1 MEAKCAPA
9 FLHQLSARRDS
20 RRKPRGIG
28 SGQLAA
34 DDLPALPGA
43 LHTGTGADM
52 VFNCPRPGI
61 EHRADFSAQ
70 IECVKRKRSTL
81 RFSKGIVVSNAAELK
96 WRKKLLRVVGTR
108 LRDARRNQDTSEI
121 ERLQKMQTELRQAP
135 AVPGADHPKV
145 RAAIHRAIK
154 TRRAWIKRQLQSGS
168 VLLWKDRKALET
180 KLQRLD
186 DLETT
191 LFGVQRRRVARSFLE
206 YGGKTPTADDVIH
219 NAVIWR
225 CLETGKA
232 HLILPKLAEMFPE
245 NYSDAL
251 ADEMTVDPRV
261 KQATRRI
268 KAKQIVGSYEDPIER
283 LIAEN
288 YFESKVLSKPL
299 CRLSRDH
306 AVEQLEK
313 YFQKV
318 ITVDKYR
325 RHVKSLFLREYS

>member
-1 MEAKCAPA
+1 MK
-9 FLHQLSARRDS
+9 Q
-20 RRKPRGIG
+20 KW
-28 SGQLAA
+28 
-34 DDLPALPGA
+34 
-43 LHTGTGADM
+43 
-52 VFNCPRPGI
+52 
-61 EHRADFSAQ
+61 
-70 IECVKRKRSTL
+70 STL
-81 RFSKGIVVSNAAELK
+81 RFSKEIVVSNAGDLK
-96 WRKKLLRVVGTR
+96 RRKSLLRLIGTR
-108 LRDARRNQDTSEI
+108 LRDAKRNQNASEI
-121 ERLQKMQTELRQAP
+121 ERLQKMQTELRQAT

-154 TRRAWIKRQLQSGS
+154 TRRAWIKRQLQSDS
-168 VLLWKDRKALET
+168 VLVVKERKALET

-245 NYSDAL
+245 NYSDGL
-251 ADEMTVDPRV
+251 ADEMTVDPTV
-261 KQATRRI
+261 KRATRRI

-288 YFESKVLSKPL
+288 YLSQRCCSKPL
-299 CRLSRDH
+299 CRLSRDD

-313 YFQKV
+313 CFQKS

-325 RHVKSLFLREYS
+325 RHVKSLFLASTVSRPYFHTRSRADLAREHWKARRADHRPRKR